1 MSDVDIIKTGD
12 GSHTLYLK
20 SLDET
25 YHSRRGAVE
34 ESQYVYIKHG
44 LDRLQNK
51 ESLNVLEVG
60 FGTGL
65 NIILTCIYAQKM
77 KKPISVTTLE
87 PYPIQD
93 SSVLNYCQELHFS
106 EKVFHHMHHSKFD
119 EVITL
124 NDYVSLEKK
133 KTRLENFTPSK
144 RFDVV
149 YFDAFA
155 PSKQSEIWS
164 KSNLQKCFLC
174 LNNGGVLTT
183 YCAQGQFKRD
193 LKAVG
198 FTLENPPGPLGK
210 KEMTVGLK
218 TKKG

>member
-106 EKVFHHMHHSKFD
+106 EKVFHQMHHSKFD

-164 KSNLQKCFLC
+164 KAIFKS
-174 LNNGGVLTT
+174 VSYALTMEV
-183 YCAQGQFKRD
+183 Y
-193 LKAVG
+193 
-198 FTLENPPGPLGK
+198 
-210 KEMTVGLK
+210 
-218 TKKG
+218 